1 MHNLKETIMGTI
13 DYPEPVDKLLTY
25 GKPELSEAE
34 DWPNYLELGFTPE
47 HIPDLIRLATDKELN
62 EGDPEG
68 LEVWSPV
75 HAWRTLGQL
84 HAETAVEPL
93 LHLYEE
99 MSDDDWVVSELPRVY
114 GMIGP
119 AAIPTLKAYVADA
132 AHDESARINAQSG
145 LEEIGTMHPD
155 ARNECITALSQQL
168 ELFEENDPTLNSYLI
183 ASLVELEALEALPCF
198 ERVRNAD
205 RVDEFMTGDWDNVQV
220 EFGLKEAPL
229 RPLVPLP
236 LLDAY
241 TPSVAYEEAVMATPN
256 PDYFRSKA
264 PGERKASRKTKN
276 KMAKQSRK
284 KNRKRK

>member
-1 MHNLKETIMGTI
+1 MDAIS
-13 DYPEPVDKLLTY
+13 YPPPVDKLLTY

-62 EGDPEG
+62 EGDPES
-68 LEVWSPV
+68 LEVWSPI

-99 MSDDDWVVSELPRVY
+99 MSDDDWIVSELPRVY

-119 AAIPTLKAYVADA
+119 AAIPILKAYVADA
-132 AHDESARINAQSG
+132 SHDESARINAQTG

-155 ARNECITALSQQL
+155 ARNECIAALSQQL
-168 ELFEENDPTLNSYLI
+168 ELFEENDPTLNAYLI
-183 ASLVELEALEALPCF
+183 TSLVELEALEALPLI
-198 ERVRNAD
+198 ERVFAAD
-205 RVDEFMTGDWDNVQV
+205 RVDEFLTGDWDNVQV

-236 LLDAY
+236 LLDTY

-256 PDYFRSKA
+256 PDYFRSKP